1 MATVVK
7 SMATSGVDGFMV
19 EIEASTLSGQQQA
32 ISIIGLPDQA
42 IKEAGERIQA
52 AIESC
57 GYDIPKDKTIISLAP
72 GDKRKRGSHFDL
84 GMIIALLF
92 QTDQIAPKNLSD
104 YAFIGELSLD
114 GRIRPC
120 NGVLSMIT
128 EARKC
133 GVKSVVLP
141 YENRKEASTVSG
153 IRICPVKSLPDT
165 IRFLEGRLDLTKQLD
180 GEDEDKQMIQ
190 EQKSSDQNVALQN
203 SRCGSDV
210 SAHGIDFSDVKGQ
223 DDLIEAIVLGAAGGH
238 NILMI
243 GEPGCGKTMIAQR
256 IPTIL
261 PQMTE
266 RESLEVTKIHS
277 ISGLL
282 DAGQGLV
289 VTRPFRAPH
298 HNVSLNALIGGGTFA
313 QPGEVSLAHN
323 GVLFLD
329 ELAEFSRS
337 TLDALRQPME
347 DKRVTIS
354 RVNGTHSYPANFM
367 FVAAMNPCPCG
378 YYPSKKCRCT
388 DYEII
393 HYRGKISG
401 PILERIDIQKNVAHV
416 DYFQLNSE
424 RSSHS
429 SIELQEQVERAR
441 KIQQERFKDSEDVSC
456 NAQMSTTM
464 IQKYC
469 KLDEECTAILKKA
482 SEKYG
487 YSARVIHKLLRL
499 ARTSADLEGTER
511 IRKEDIIRV
520 LRCRDLD
527 VSSSQMYA
535 IK

>member
-1 MATVVK
+1 MAITVK
-7 SMATSGVDGFMV
+7 SMAISGVDGFMV
-19 EIEASTLSGQQQA
+19 EIEASTIKGQQQSM
-32 ISIIGLPDQA
+32 SIIGLPDQA

-57 GYDIPKDKTIISLAP
+57 GYDFPKDKSIISLAP
-72 GDKRKRGSHFDL
+72 GDKKKRGSHFDL

-92 QTDQIAPKNLSD
+92 QTDQISPKNLSD
-104 YAFIGELSLD
+104 YAFIGELALD

-120 NGVLSMIT
+120 TGVLSMVT

-133 GVKSVVLP
+133 GVKSVVVP
-141 YENRKEASTVSG
+141 YENRQEAESVSG
-153 IRICPVKSLPDT
+153 IKVCPVKSLPDT
-165 IRFLEGRLDLTKQLD
+165 IKFLEGRLDLSKQD
-180 GEDEDKQMIQ
+180 SDDNITNKIPQGTTPGATGTS
-190 EQKSSDQNVALQN
+190 SSDDPAN
-203 SRCGSDV
+203 SDL
-210 SAHGIDFSDVKGQ
+210 DFSDVKGQ
-223 DDLIEAIVLGAAGGH
+223 DELIEAIVLGAAGGH
-238 NILMI
+238 NILML

-261 PQMTE
+261 PRMTE
-266 RESLEVTKIHS
+266 KESLEVTKIHS

-282 DAGQGLV
+282 DAGTGLLKM
-289 VTRPFRAPH
+289 RPFRAPH
-298 HNVSLNALIGGGTFA
+298 HNVSLNALIGGGSYA

-354 RVNGTHSYPANFM
+354 RVNGTNSYPANFM

-401 PILERIDIQKNVAHV
+401 PILERIDIQKSVAHV
-416 DYFQLNSE
+416 DYFELNEKKSSYSSSE
-424 RSSHS
+424 LR
-429 SIELQEQVERAR
+429 EWVEKAR
-441 KIQQERFKDSEDVSC
+441 NIQQERFKTDKEVNC
-456 NAQMSTTM
+456 NAQMTTTM

-469 KLDEECTAILKKA
+469 KLDDECTKILKNA

-499 ARTSADLEGTER
+499 ARTSADLDESEN
-511 IRKEDIIRV
+511 IRREDIIRV
-520 LRCRDLD
+520 LNCRDLD

-535 IK
+535 IA

>member
-1 MATVVK
+1 MAITVK

-19 EIEASTLSGQQQA
+19 EIEASTIRGQQQSM
-32 ISIIGLPDQA
+32 SIIGLPDQS

-57 GYDIPKDKTIISLAP
+57 GYDFPKEKSIISLAP
-72 GDKRKRGSHFDL
+72 GDKKKRGSHFDL

-92 QTDQIAPKNLSD
+92 QTDQISPKNLSD
-104 YAFIGELSLD
+104 YAFIGELALD

-120 NGVLSMIT
+120 TGVLSMVT

-133 GVKSVVLP
+133 GVKAVVVP
-141 YENRKEASTVSG
+141 YENRQEARSVSG
-153 IRICPVKSLPDT
+153 IKIYPVQTLQDT
-165 IRFLEGRLDLTKQLD
+165 VRFLEGRMDLSKHQESVERNDSSKENSFSGT
-180 GEDEDKQMIQ
+180 GE
-190 EQKSSDQNVALQN
+190 KSEKAADNERSINGD
-203 SRCGSDV
+203 
-210 SAHGIDFSDVKGQ
+210 IDFADVKGQ
-223 DDLIEAIVLGAAGGH
+223 DELIEAIVLGAAGGH
-238 NILMI
+238 NILML

-261 PQMTE
+261 PRMTE
-266 RESLEVTKIHS
+266 KESLEVTKIHS

-282 DAGQGLV
+282 DAGAGLLK
-289 VTRPFRAPH
+289 TRPFRAPH
-298 HNVSLNALIGGGTFA
+298 HNVSLNALIGGGSYA

-354 RVNGTHSYPANFM
+354 RVNGTNSYPANFM

-401 PILERIDIQKNVAHV
+401 PILERIDIQKSVAHV
-416 DYFQLNSE
+416 DYFELSE
-424 RSSHS
+424 KKSSYS
-429 SIELQEQVERAR
+429 SAVLRERVENAR
-441 KIQQERFKDSEDVSC
+441 KIQQERYKNDKEVNC
-456 NAQMSTTM
+456 NAQMTTAM
-464 IQKYC
+464 IQQYC
-469 KLDEECTAILKKA
+469 KLDVECTKILKDA

-499 ARTSADLEGTER
+499 ARTSADLDGAEN
-511 IRKEDIIRV
+511 IRRDDIIRV

-535 IK
+535 IT